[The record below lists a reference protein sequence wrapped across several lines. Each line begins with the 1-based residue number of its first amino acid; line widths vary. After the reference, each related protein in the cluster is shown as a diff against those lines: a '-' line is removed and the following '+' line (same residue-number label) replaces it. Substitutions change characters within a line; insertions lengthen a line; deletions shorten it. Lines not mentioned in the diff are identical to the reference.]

1 MESKIT
7 CRLQGHFSLLTS
19 MFSHLLSV
27 TLDAL
32 KMAKSPH
39 CAETTH
45 HSEAALYR
53 KVLHIV

>member
-27 TLDAL
+27 MLEAL

-39 CAETTH
+39 FA
-45 HSEAALYR
+45 
-53 KVLHIV
+53 

>member
-27 TLDAL
+27 MLEAL
-32 KMAKSPH
+32 KMDKSPH
-39 CAETTH
+39 YAETTRR
-45 HSEAALYR
+45 SEAALYR

>member
-7 CRLQGHFSLLTS
+7 CRLLGHFSLLTRL
-19 MFSHLLSV
+19 FSHLLSV
-27 TLDAL
+27 MLEAL
-32 KMAKSPH
+32 KMDKSPH

-45 HSEAALYR
+45 RSEAALYH